1 MLSTD
6 IKSSALNIIMEVKFE
21 TTDNNIEITYGGVV
35 TKYNYGSLHNDPS
48 DITLGGYHHSYDLKE
63 NKITANIV
71 AMLMYS
77 REEYI
82 RKLIL
87 EDRILDD
94 ELMRIY
100 EKTITNFMVVI
111 NDVDTAMV
119 NIERAVTKE
128 GVYKV
133 TITSNYIK
141 VTINMLLS
149 RTNQDEVIQVSHTS
163 LIEALYTDLKSV
175 QINEQT
181 CQINKDFIEEHNIDT
196 DEELINSFIIYGKV
210 SKYLLRRMHQ
220 FRNDI
225 RAKE

>member
-1 MLSTD
+1 
-6 IKSSALNIIMEVKFE
+6 
-21 TTDNNIEITYGGVV
+21 
-35 TKYNYGSLHNDPS
+35 
-48 DITLGGYHHSYDLKE
+48 
-63 NKITANIV
+63 
-71 AMLMYS
+71 
-77 REEYI
+77 
-82 RKLIL
+82 
-87 EDRILDD
+87 
-94 ELMRIY
+94 
-100 EKTITNFMVVI
+100 
-111 NDVDTAMV
+111 
-119 NIERAVTKE
+119 
-128 GVYKV
+128 
-133 TITSNYIK
+133 
-141 VTINMLLS
+141 MLLS

>member
-48 DITLGGYHHSYDLKE
+48 DITLGGYHQSYDLKE